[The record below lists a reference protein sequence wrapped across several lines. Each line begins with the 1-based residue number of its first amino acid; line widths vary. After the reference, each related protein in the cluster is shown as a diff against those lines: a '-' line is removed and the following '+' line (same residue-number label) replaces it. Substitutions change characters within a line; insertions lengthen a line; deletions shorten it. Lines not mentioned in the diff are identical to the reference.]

1 MSPPY
6 RNNMSQTPP
15 GPTEKTTATEA
26 TAADRPRRAGLL
38 QVAKTMFFGLFAIG
52 MKGTIEKDGARVTPG
67 QLVVG
72 GIIGGILLVVLLA
85 TLARFVIHTA
95 MGS

>member
-1 MSPPY
+1 MT
-6 RNNMSQTPP
+6 QTPP
-15 GPTEKTTATEA
+15 DPSRDSAATPAE
-26 TAADRPRRAGLL
+26 RQSRRAGPL

-52 MKGTIEKDGARVTPG
+52 MKGTIEKDGARVTAG

-72 GIIGGILLVVLLA
+72 GIIGGILLVVLIA
-85 TLARFVIHTA
+85 TLARFVIRAA